1 MSLIWNYES
10 PSCGAHGGGS
20 TADTQNGGAT
30 LVAHRA
36 DVDFSLVR
44 LNSTPSAAYDVVFA
58 GWDANGAAP
67 AGSIGIHHPSGWVK
81 AVTQNTHTLTTV
93 DSCILA
99 GATATHWQTGPYA
112 QGTTEGGSSGSAL
125 LIPSNAPG
133 GTGNRVIGTL
143 SGGGAACSG
152 SVPNSQTDCYGKLS
166 VAFDGPNAS
175 QRLSDWLA
183 PVSDV
188 IFDNGF
194 EVAGA
199 LLQRD
204 TVLTMPSAVRAA
216 VRPQH

>member
-44 LNSTPSAAYDVVFA
+44 LNSTPSSAFDVAYA
-58 GWDANGAAP
+58 GWDANGVAQ

-81 AVTQNTHTLTTV
+81 AITQNTHTLTTI

-99 GATATHWQTGPYA
+99 GTTDTHWQTGPYA

-125 LIPSNAPG
+125 LIPANAPG
-133 GTGNRVIGTL
+133 GLGGRVIGTL

-152 SVPNSQTDCYGKLS
+152 NVPNSLTDCYGKLS
-166 VAFDGPNAS
+166 VAFDGPSAS
-175 QRLSDWLA
+175 TRLSDWLA
-183 PVSDV
+183 PLSDV
-188 IFDNGF
+188 IFANGF
-194 EVAGA
+194 DPAAAA
-199 LLQRD
+199 LQG
-204 TVLTMPSAVRAA
+204 TVLTMPSALRPA
-216 VRPQH
+216 VHVEP